1 MKSEKATYIGFEFE
15 VEGFPAIAIINID
28 LKGVQEQ
35 SQYTHSVFIEI
46 VPDQYNEFGHP
57 LEDEHDYLIKVEKEI
72 IAYLENQTRSVHV
85 GHTTVFR
92 RREIIFYTKDPEP
105 VQEFLDHF
113 LSTIERENS
122 FEIEPDKE
130 WDNVS
135 AFYEL
140 L

>member
-15 VEGFPAIAIINID
+15 VEGFPAIAIINTD
-28 LKGVQEQ
+28 LKNQEEQ
-35 SQYTHSVFIEI
+35 LKYTHSVFIEL
-46 VPDQYNEFGHP
+46 VPDQYNEMGHP
-57 LEDEHDYLIKVEKEI
+57 LEEEHDYLVSLEKEMI
-72 IAYLENQTRSVHV
+72 GYLESQTQSVHV

-105 VQEFLDHF
+105 VEAFLEHF
-113 LSTIERENS
+113 LPTTERENS

-130 WDNVS
+130 WQNVS